1 LRAFEHRF
9 APTEVNGKSGK
20 GIVCS
25 PPFSGKVTEWP
36 TKRAPPARTIALSCG
51 DSSRSGLRDRS
62 VDLVVT
68 DPPFFDNVHYS
79 ELADFFY
86 AWQQL
91 GTVGRNR
98 TTRHEAEV
106 QDTNANEFGRKLRNV
121 FAECARV
128 LKNDGLL
135 IFTYH
140 HSREEGWMALA
151 DAILQPA

>member
-1 LRAFEHRF
+1 LHSL
-9 APTEVNGKSGK
+9 T
-20 GIVCS
+20 
-25 PPFSGKVTEWP
+25 TY
-36 TKRAPPARTIALSCG
+36 
-51 DSSRSGLRDRS
+51 
-62 VDLVVT
+62 
-68 DPPFFDNVHYS
+68 YS

-151 DAILQPA
+151 DAILQPASNEDAISKANAKLGRLKKAGLRLSENDRKVVTQGQLMTTLAPLGAKGKETGRAFGRFASDVKVAS